1 MNPNSQAWP
10 RLAAAARHTPD
21 DLDAG
26 APYGFATRIAALGLA
41 VPAAVLPRATLEKF
55 ALRGL
60 FAACALSVAAVAFG
74 YSAFRTEQETEAV
87 TGDTVT
93 EVLAQS

>member
-1 MNPNSQAWP
+1 MNPHHQPWL
-10 RLAAAARHTPD
+10 RLTSAARQASDLRD
-21 DLDAG
+21 DS
-26 APYGFATRIAALGLA
+26 APYGFALRVAALGLA
-41 VPAAVLPRATLEKF
+41 APAAVLPRALLEKF

-60 FAACALSVAAVAFG
+60 FAAGALSVAAAAFG
-74 YSAFRTEQETEAV
+74 YSAFQTEQETEAV

>member
-1 MNPNSQAWP
+1 MNPNHQAWL
-10 RLAAAARHTPD
+10 RLTAAARNAPD
-21 DLDAG
+21 DRDAS
-26 APYGFATRIAALGLA
+26 APFGFATRVAALGLA
-41 VPAAVLPRATLEKF
+41 APASLVPRVVLEKF

-60 FAACALSVAAVAFG
+60 FAACALSVVVAAFG
-74 YSAFRTEQETEAV
+74 YSAFWNEQETEAV

>member
-1 MNPNSQAWP
+1 MNPNHDAWL
-10 RLAAAARHTPD
+10 RLTAAARRATD
-21 DLDAG
+21 ERDVE
-26 APYGFATRIAALGLA
+26 APYGFATRLVALGFA
-41 VPAAVLPRATLEKF
+41 APAAPLPRAMLEKF

-60 FAACALSVAAVAFG
+60 FAACALSVAAAAFG
-74 YSAFRTEQETEAV
+74 YSAFSAEQETEVA

>member
-1 MNPNSQAWP
+1 MNPHHQQWL
-10 RLAAAARHTPD
+10 RLATAARQAPD
-21 DLDAG
+21 DRDET
-26 APYGFATRIAALGLA
+26 APFGFATRVAALGLMA
-41 VPAAVLPRATLEKF
+41 PAAVLPRAVFEKF

-60 FAACALSVAAVAFG
+60 FAACALSAAAAAFG
-74 YSAFRTEQETEAV
+74 YTAFTSEQETEAV